1 MTSYFVYNPLLNTM
15 GMCWIDLNMTKIVEQ
30 YIKINPWY
38 PYLQIIKFDG
48 DWRDYDEIG
57 LLEIAKK
64 QCKGEKNYD

>member
-15 GMCWIDLNMTKIVEQ
+15 DMCWIDPNITKRVEQ
-30 YIKINPWY
+30 YIKIDPWY

-64 QCKGEKNYD
+64 QCEATLP

>member
-1 MTSYFVYNPLLNTM
+1 MTSYFVYNPIVNTIS
-15 GMCWIDLNMTKIVEQ
+15 MCWIDPNMTKRAEQ

-57 LLEIAKK
+57 LLEIAKN
-64 QCKGEKNYD
+64 QCKAISL

>member
-15 GMCWIDLNMTKIVEQ
+15 DMCWIDPNMTKRVEQ

-48 DWRDYDEIG
+48 AWRDYDEIG
-57 LLEIAKK
+57 LLEIAKN
-64 QCKGEKNYD
+64 QCKVELP

>member
-15 GMCWIDLNMTKIVEQ
+15 GMCWIDQNTTKRVEQ

-57 LLEIAKK
+57 LLEIAKN
-64 QCKGEKNYD
+64 QCKVELP

>member
-15 GMCWIDLNMTKIVEQ
+15 DMCWIDPEMTKRVEQ

-57 LLEIAKK
+57 LLEIAKN
-64 QCKGEKNYD
+64 QCKVELP

>member
-1 MTSYFVYNPLLNTM
+1 MR
-15 GMCWIDLNMTKIVEQ
+15 WIDPNMTKRVEQ

-57 LLEIAKK
+57 LLEIAKN
-64 QCKGEKNYD
+64 QCKVELP

>member
-15 GMCWIDLNMTKIVEQ
+15 GMCWIDPDMTKRVEQ

-64 QCKGEKNYD
+64 QCEAISL

>member
-1 MTSYFVYNPLLNTM
+1 MTSYFVYNPLLNTI
-15 GMCWIDLNMTKIVEQ
+15 GMCWIDPNMTKRVEQ

-57 LLEIAKK
+57 LLEIAKN
-64 QCKGEKNYD
+64 QCKEISL

>member
-15 GMCWIDLNMTKIVEQ
+15 DMCWIDPDITKRVEQ
-30 YIKINPWY
+30 FIKINPWY

-64 QCKGEKNYD
+64 QCKAISL

>member
-15 GMCWIDLNMTKIVEQ
+15 DMCWIDPNMTKRVEQ

-57 LLEIAKK
+57 LLEIAKN
-64 QCKGEKNYD
+64 QCKVELP

>member
-15 GMCWIDLNMTKIVEQ
+15 DMCWIDPNMTKRVEQ
-30 YIKINPWY
+30 YIKVNPWY

-64 QCKGEKNYD
+64 QCEVELP

>member
-1 MTSYFVYNPLLNTM
+1 M
-15 GMCWIDLNMTKIVEQ
+15 GMCWIDPNMTKRVEQ

-57 LLEIAKK
+57 LLEIAQN
-64 QCKGEKNYD
+64 QCKAISL

>member
-1 MTSYFVYNPLLNTM
+1 MTSYFVYNLLLNTM
-15 GMCWIDLNMTKIVEQ
+15 GMCWIDPNMTKRVEQ

-64 QCKGEKNYD
+64 QCKAISL

>member
-1 MTSYFVYNPLLNTM
+1 MTSYFVYNLLLNTM
-15 GMCWIDLNMTKIVEQ
+15 VMCWIDPDITKRVEQ
-30 YIKINPWY
+30 SIKINPWY

-64 QCKGEKNYD
+64 QCKAELS